1 MTWNGIGAG
10 LGRWARGWRCVVD
23 ELLQE
28 LLDLGQFAERTEL
41 SKLGDELAWIEWV
54 DRALSFELRCQQR
67 QKRGGQVLPGIAG
80 V

>member
-1 MTWNGIGAG
+1 
-10 LGRWARGWRCVVD
+10 VD

-41 SKLGDELAWIEWV
+41 SKLGDELAWIERV
-54 DRALSFELRCQQR
+54 DWALRFELRRQQR

-80 V
+80 RGSGGWLGRSLTGRVEGLQ